1 MAMSRIEMLEFINDR
16 LESATNADVEAV
28 YWMIVMELDS

>member
-1 MAMSRIEMLEFINDR
+1 MAMSRKEMLEFIQDR

-28 YWMIVMELDS
+28 YWVVVMELDS